1 VQQDPQLACAPCL
14 DLLVDKAVQVC
25 FEGKNALEELG
36 NKYKNLL
43 VHCSEV
49 SSQLKN
55 YEAQLVQSE
64 EQLYEARSKVD
75 SLNAQVS
82 EGQSSMQT
90 IRLINLNSFLNA
102 TILKLERK
110 LELQKESFVFSA
122 EQRSMQLEDSSSRIA
137 ELSVKLDDQFKLS
150 NQQFY
155 DRMNV
160 IRDLEVQLFD
170 SDQLIVKKDCE
181 IEKLRR
187 QVAKKDSELGSLRDT
202 VKELELKVKNNKNEI
217 DQSSPY
223 TGSMGSLM
231 ASYMRPR
238 K

>member
-1 VQQDPQLACAPCL
+1 MDDACNPHPSRVLHL

-25 FEGKNALEELG
+25 SEEDTVDTSEELT
-36 NKYKNLL
+36 
-43 VHCSEV
+43 
-49 SSQLKN
+49 
-55 YEAQLVQSE
+55 
-64 EQLYEARSKVD
+64 
-75 SLNAQVS
+75 AQVS
-82 EGQSSMQT
+82 EGQNIMQT
-90 IRLINLNSFLNA
+90 IKLHNLISFLNS

-110 LELQKESFVFSA
+110 LEFQKAVLNSSA

-137 ELSVKLDDQFKLS
+137 ELSVKLDAQFKLS

-170 SDQLIVKKDCE
+170 SDQFIVKKDCE

-217 DQSSPY
+217 DQSSSY
-223 TGSMGSLM
+223 TGSMD
-231 ASYMRPR
+231 P
-238 K
+238 

>member
-1 VQQDPQLACAPCL
+1 MQLDCRLIHSRP
-14 DLLVDKAVQVC
+14 K
-25 FEGKNALEELG
+25 FLESSNNEQTWML
-36 NKYKNLL
+36 NNLNTF
-43 VHCSEV
+43 
-49 SSQLKN
+49 LK
-55 YEAQLVQSE
+55 S
-64 EQLYEARSKVD
+64 
-75 SLNAQVS
+75 
-82 EGQSSMQT
+82 T
-90 IRLINLNSFLNA
+90 IIRLERNLEVQRAF
-102 TILKLERK
+102 
-110 LELQKESFVFSA
+110 FDFSA
-122 EQRSMQLEDSSSRIA
+122 EQHDMQLEDSSSRIA

-187 QVAKKDSELGSLRDT
+187 QVAKKDSELGSLRDHNLKLKST
-202 VKELELKVKNNKNEI
+202 VEELELKVKNNKNEI